1 MVNPIHIKDKSQTD
15 QKENG
20 AISNEEQI
28 RQLTWREKW
37 LEIGSSLILPFLS
50 ITISSVVLISMLSG
64 VLALYPMDLKGSVDV
79 TTIFFMGIVSIT
91 GLITSNAIIFY
102 CYPYLLR
109 LVYSGHVLRDKRIGT
124 ILKALISEN
133 TMDFKVEMIYEL
145 KGLKANAAVSGM
157 FRSSRFIFFTRKL
170 LETMSEDEIKAILA
184 HELAHIK
191 HKHLLKNFV
200 LFALG
205 IIVVILINP
214 ILAEYIGYYTN
225 SGLLRMA
232 IISILGQSFLL
243 LVVLL
248 PRLRQHEYEADAT
261 TARWVGRSC
270 YQQALYRLYQIN
282 GNTNPQP
289 RYVELFATHPTL
301 DHRLERISR
310 LPS

>member
-1 MVNPIHIKDKSQTD
+1 
-15 QKENG
+15 
-20 AISNEEQI
+20 
-28 RQLTWREKW
+28 
-37 LEIGSSLILPFLS
+37 
-50 ITISSVVLISMLSG
+50 MLSG

-91 GLITSNAIIFY
+91 GLITSYAIIFY

-109 LVYSGHVLRDKRIGT
+109 LVYSGHVLRDKRIGI

-200 LFALG
+200 FFALG

-232 IISILGQSFLL
+232 IISILGQSFLF

-248 PRLRQHEYEADAT
+248 PGLRQHEYEADAT
-261 TARWVGRSC
+261 AARWVGSSC

-282 GNTNPQP
+282 GYTNPQP

>member
-37 LEIGSSLILPFLS
+37 LEIGSSLILPILS
-50 ITISSVVLISMLSG
+50 ITISSFVLISMLSG

-109 LVYSGHVLRDKRIGT
+109 LVYSGHVLRDKRIGI
-124 ILKALISEN
+124 ILKALISES
-133 TMDFKVEMIYEL
+133 TMDFKVEMIYAL

-200 LFALG
+200 LFVLG

-214 ILAEYIGYYTN
+214 FLAEYIGYYTN
-225 SGLLRMA
+225 SG
-232 IISILGQSFLL
+232 F
-243 LVVLL
+243 
-248 PRLRQHEYEADAT
+248 
-261 TARWVGRSC
+261 
-270 YQQALYRLYQIN
+270 
-282 GNTNPQP
+282 
-289 RYVELFATHPTL
+289 
-301 DHRLERISR
+301 
-310 LPS
+310 